1 MSNPIMH
8 AIILA
13 LAVVIPGGLLV
24 YFTWWACKRR
34 KQKNPQN
41 QVREDFLK
49 KYPPLSLRALS
60 RRQRL
65 DAYKQRPRK
74 KS

>member
-1 MSNPIMH
+1 MSNPIIH
-8 AIILA
+8 AIVLA
-13 LAVVIPGGLLV
+13 LAVIIPGGLIV
-24 YFTWWACKRR
+24 YFTWWACKR
-34 KQKNPQN
+34 QKPKNSQN
-41 QVREDFLK
+41 EAREAFLK
-49 KYPPLSLRALS
+49 MYPPLSLRAQS